1 MSAPAIPQS
10 DLVERIVAA
19 VRDANKP
26 VSFKGLAKLVK
37 SKEEPLRAAL
47 ESAVGAGRV
56 YRWPDRGRSQ
66 YFWHVA
72 PEEKA
77 REAILTV
84 AAAEALSKA
93 ALTKL
98 AAKKVPG
105 FPVKRVESIVAALL
119 AESHL
124 QAVPGFSGSAKLLVR
139 AGDQNAYFSA
149 ARVFLEKKIRSA
161 GFDPAV
167 FFSES
172 SAAQDKLTEPQVD
185 AAALVLEAVQALEPV
200 KGVPV
205 STLRLRNR
213 LPNLSKQEFDAA
225 ALRLRQEQKVSLNLH
240 ADAYNSS
247 REEKESLI
255 DGQDGTYYVA
265 IAVR

>member
-10 DLVERIVAA
+10 DQVERVVAA
-19 VRDANKP
+19 VRDAAKP
-26 VSFKGLAKLVK
+26 VSFKGLGKLVK

-47 ESAVGAGRV
+47 ESAVAAGQV
-56 YRWPDRGRSQ
+56 HRWPDRRGSQ

-77 REAILTV
+77 REAILSV

-98 AAKKVPG
+98 AAKKLPG
-105 FPVKRVESIVAALL
+105 FPVKRLENVASALL

-139 AGDQNAYFSA
+139 AGGQKAYFST
-149 ARVFLEKKIRSA
+149 ARAFLEKKIRSA
-161 GFDPAV
+161 GFDPAA
-167 FFSES
+167 FFSGS
-172 SAAQDKLTEPQVD
+172 SAAHDKLTEPQT
-185 AAALVLEAVQALEPV
+185 ASAALLLEAVRALEPV

-205 STLRLRNR
+205 STLRLRNH
-213 LPNLSKQEFDAA
+213 LPHLSKQEFDAA
-225 ALRLRQEQKVSLNLH
+225 ALQLRQEQKVSLSLH
-240 ADAYNSS
+240 ADAYNSPQ
-247 REEKESLI
+247 EEKESLI

-265 IAVR
+265 IAIR